1 MNYPTWPSPNA
12 SPLHPLEPWGRQL
25 FVFRPYAADMQANL
39 RGPYPRPP
47 PLRGAAPPT
56 DGLSPSVSRLAAA
69 AAAAAE
75 EAAAAAAASS
85 SSSSSSSSGWSEAA
99 YEAAAASKRASE
111 AAATAAAAEIASGP
125 LVLAAAPVVCVAD
138 HGRRPLLFLSAED
151 LSLLKQHLPLFRT
164 QLEKLR
170 ESARPSKVEEIYAL
184 RRRLLP
190 AKTTGMQRMK
200 KGEHQSYGVKKGV
213 ARERKT

>member
-1 MNYPTWPSPNA
+1 MNYPTWPPPNA

-25 FVFRPYAADMQANL
+25 FVFRPYAADMQGSL
-39 RGPYPRPP
+39 RGPYPRQP
-47 PLRGAAPPT
+47 PLRGTPPPT

-75 EAAAAAAASS
+75 AAAAAAASS
-85 SSSSSSSSGWSEAA
+85 SSSSGSGWSEAA

-111 AAATAAAAEIASGP
+111 AAATAAAAEIAAGP

-151 LSLLKQHLPLFRT
+151 LSVLKQHLPHLRA
-164 QLEKLR
+164 QLEVYRK
-170 ESARPSKVEEIYAL
+170 SATVRGGA
-184 RRRLLP
+184 
-190 AKTTGMQRMK
+190 
-200 KGEHQSYGVKKGV
+200 
-213 ARERKT
+213 